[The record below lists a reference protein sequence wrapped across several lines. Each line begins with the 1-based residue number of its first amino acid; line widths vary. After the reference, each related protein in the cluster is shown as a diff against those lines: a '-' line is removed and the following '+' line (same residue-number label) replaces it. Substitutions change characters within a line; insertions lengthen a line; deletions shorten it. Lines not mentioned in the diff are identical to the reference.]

1 MTLKMKTRQPVAMSR
16 RTFRT
21 LPFVATA
28 ALFLTAACPLLTA
41 REWRFPGVKDPL
53 EAEFVGMAN
62 GAVVLRG
69 TNGKS
74 FELPFDRFSPD
85 DQRSL
90 RALANAR
97 TPGTAISQPPK
108 PVTSRSGYKA
118 KSVESLTNQV
128 VTIGPAEELILT
140 GQGDPARGSHFNF
153 TSPDGWLFLT
163 HVPPSKVASSMLTR
177 IRINGAPAAL
187 DENLRVVQY
196 GSGSVVIPQG
206 TDYPAMS
213 AFPGKSLAGTP
224 MPLKCYDTSKPGAQE
239 NPIRSFILRRGY
251 MATLAQRENGTG
263 VSRNYVAQDH
273 DLVVDTL
280 PAGLDAE
287 VRFIRIFPWRWVQK
301 KGVAGNIWKNLN
313 VGWYYNWNLNANSTP
328 DLEYVPIRQNRWW
341 PGLKQDWKTRGSTHL
356 LGFNEP
362 DRKDQA
368 KMTVAEAIKTW
379 PELLATGLRLGAPAP
394 SDGGLNWLY
403 EFIDQA
409 DAAGL
414 RVDFVP
420 VHYYRAIQDPG
431 NARDATDQFYRFLKG
446 VHDRV
451 KRPLWVTEWNNGAN
465 WTKAPKPNA
474 RQQKEAV
481 AKMIEMLDKTPF
493 VERYAIYNWVEEMRA
508 VERKDGTLTPA
519 GEVYRDQ
526 ESPLSHIQAKPGR

>member
-1 MTLKMKTRQPVAMSR
+1 MKTLKPLASPIHPR
-16 RTFRT
+16 RALSFLASLTC
-21 LPFVATA
+21 LVATG
-28 ALFLTAACPLLTA
+28 FPPLDA
-41 REWRFPGVKDPL
+41 RQWRFTGVNEPL

-62 GAVVLRG
+62 DAVVLRG
-69 TNGKS
+69 VNGRS
-74 FELPFDRFSPD
+74 FELPFDRFSPED
-85 DQRSL
+85 RKFLRELTAAQMPKPGNDQSPR
-90 RALANAR
+90 
-97 TPGTAISQPPK
+97 
-108 PVTSRSGYKA
+108 PVTSRSGYKV
-118 KSVESLTNQV
+118 KSIEALKNQV
-128 VTIGPAEELILT
+128 VTVGAAEEVRLT
-140 GQGDPARGSHFNF
+140 GMGDPADGSHFNF
-153 TSPDGWLFLT
+153 TAPDGWLFLPS
-163 HVPPSKVASSMLTR
+163 VAPSKVASTLLPR
-177 IRINGAPAAL
+177 VRVRGAPAVL
-187 DENLRVVQY
+187 DENLRIVQY
-196 GSGSVVIPQG
+196 GSGAVVIPQG
-206 TDYPAMS
+206 PDYPAMTVF
-213 AFPGKSLAGTP
+213 AGKSLAGTS
-224 MPLKCYDTSKPGAQE
+224 MPLKCHVAYDAAELGAL
-239 NPIRSFILRRGY
+239 NASVSSFVLRRGY
-251 MATLAQRENGTG
+251 MATLAQQENGSG

-280 PAGLDAE
+280 PAGLDSQ
-287 VRFIRIFPWRWVQK
+287 VRFIRVFPWRWVPK
-301 KGVAGNIWKNLN
+301 KGVAGDLWKNLN

-368 KMTVAEAIKTW
+368 KMTVAEAIKAW

-394 SDGGLNWLY
+394 SDGGLDWLY
-403 EFIDQA
+403 DFIDQA

-431 NARDATDQFYRFLKG
+431 NAREAAGQFERFLKG

-474 RQQKEAV
+474 REQKEAV
-481 AKMIEMLDKTPF
+481 AEMIEMLDKTPF

-508 VERKDGTLTPA
+508 VQAKDGSLTPA

-526 ESPLSHIQAKPGR
+526 ASPLSHIQAKPGR